1 MDHCNCSYNSKV
13 KNESKIE
20 KMEMY
25 AQHDDVLN
33 FFHC

>member
-1 MDHCNCSYNSKV
+1 MNQKL
-13 KNESKIE
+13 K

-33 FFHC
+33 FFHYEHSLTSQYILQS